1 MINADAA
8 SVFAA
13 ICRICGGNDWY
24 AGDVL
29 YRIRGWRDI
38 LVGGPGLRRGRRHSE
53 RVDLVKH
60 SISGVSLVSLGT
72 GPKVYSESFIDTPLS
87 RFTTLFSAGY

>member
-1 MINADAA
+1 MINADVA

-38 LVGGPGLRRGRRHSE
+38 LVGGPVLRRGRRHSE
-53 RVDLVKH
+53 RVDFGEALD
-60 SISGVSLVSLGT
+60 SDVSLVSIVIAQYR
-72 GPKVYSESFIDTPLS
+72 PKG
-87 RFTTLFSAGY
+87 LFEILY